1 MNPHSYGQ
9 YLSLLGH
16 HQGSSYHRWGFPDDD
31 PIGLGAGAAARGG
44 RKKTKKGLVHQYRVR
59 CGVELPSGPAP
70 TFPGFEEGG
79 REEEEEEERER
90 GRGRIVAGG
99 RRGCLE
105 TCEREAIA
113 RAETGSLSEC
123 LGVAFRELGL
133 DASGPGPGG
142 RGECRFWYGDGRE
155 HEFLPVHELPSAKGE
170 GDRWQVLYM

>member
-16 HQGSSYHRWGFPDDD
+16 PHGSSYHRWGFPDDD
-31 PIGLGAGAAARGG
+31 PIGMGAGAGATARGG
-44 RKKTKKGLVHQYRVR
+44 RKKTEKGLVHQYRVR

-79 REEEEEEERER
+79 REEEE
-90 GRGRIVAGG
+90 RGRIVTGG

-113 RAETGSLSEC
+113 RAEVGSLSEC
-123 LGVAFRELGL
+123 LGVAYRELGL
-133 DASGPGPGG
+133 DGSRPGPG
-142 RGECRFWYGDGRE
+142 RGECRFWHADGKE
-155 HEFLPVHELPSAKGE
+155 HEFLPMHELPSAKGE